1 MINIVDMA
9 RGMENIKNFYGSEPI
24 EIEEINF
31 KDYSYIADITLK
43 NGEKWKIGYA
53 GQVSMVKEF

>member
-9 RGMENIKNFYGSEPI
+9 RGMENIKNFYGYEPI

-31 KDYSYIADITLK
+31 KDYAYTAHIVLK
-43 NGEKWKIGYA
+43 NGEKWEIGYA
-53 GQVSMVKEF
+53 GQARMYK